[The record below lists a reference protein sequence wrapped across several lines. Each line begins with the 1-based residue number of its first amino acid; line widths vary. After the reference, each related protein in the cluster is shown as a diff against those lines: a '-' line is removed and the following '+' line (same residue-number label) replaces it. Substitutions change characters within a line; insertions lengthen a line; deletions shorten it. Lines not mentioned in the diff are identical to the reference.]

1 MRLVSGMWWFFA
13 LMMLN
18 SYTANLAAFMT
29 NNLQTQ
35 GIASVEDLANQN
47 KIQFGTQRGGS
58 TESFFRESNDSVYR
72 LAWSKMIQTQP
83 SVFTDTPE
91 LGVDRVKKAKGDYAF
106 LMETTSLE
114 YQVEQN
120 CDLMNVGPQ
129 IGEKHY
135 GIAVPIGSDY
145 RSNLSWAILQ
155 LGEKGEIFELK
166 KRWWKKTIT
175 CEQTQAEDENDLSV
189 KELGGVFLVLL
200 GGVIVAYILGI
211 GEFLWSAQRIAVEE
225 KITPKQAMKR
235 EALFALKFWISR
247 KPIVNNS
254 SDSESSSSSEDAN
267 GTK

>member
-1 MRLVSGMWWFFA
+1 MPIYLTKEEKLTAPMRLVSGMWWFFA

-29 NNLQTQ
+29 TSRQNT
-35 GIASVEDLANQN
+35 GIKSISDLADQN
-47 KIQFGTQRGGS
+47 KIQFGTQKGGS

-91 LGVDRVKKAKGDYAF
+91 AGVERVKKAKGDYAF

-114 YQVEQN
+114 YQVEKN
-120 CDLMNVGPQ
+120 CDLESVGSQ

-155 LGEKGEIFELK
+155 LGEKGELFELK
-166 KRWWKKTIT
+166 KTWWSKKMT
-175 CEQTQAEDENDLSV
+175 CEQNEEEDGSDLSV

-200 GGVIVAYILGI
+200 GGLIIAYILGI
-211 GEFLWSAQRIAVEE
+211 GEFLWNIQKIAVEE
-225 KITPKQAMKR
+225 RLLHMK
-235 EALFALKFWISR
+235 L
-247 KPIVNNS
+247 
-254 SDSESSSSSEDAN
+254 
-267 GTK
+267 

>member
-1 MRLVSGMWWFFA
+1 MRLVGGMWWFFA

-29 NNLQTQ
+29 SDLQTT
-35 GIASVEDLANQN
+35 GIGSIADLADQN

-58 TESFFRESNDSVYR
+58 TEAFFRESNDSTYR

-120 CDLMNVGPQ
+120 CDLENVGAQ

-166 KRWWKKTIT
+166 KRWWKKKIT
-175 CEQTQAEDENDLSV
+175 CDQTHSVDTNDLSV
-189 KELGGVFLVLL
+189 RELGGVFLVLL
-200 GGVIVAYILGI
+200 GGLIIAYILGI
-211 GEFLWSAQRIAVEE
+211 AEFLWNVQRIAVEE
-225 KITPKQAMKR
+225 KITPNEAMKR
-235 EALFALKFWISR
+235 EALFALKFWLSR
-247 KPIVNNS
+247 KPIVNND
-254 SDSESSSSSEDAN
+254 SDSGSRSSSENAS
-267 GTK
+267 